1 MTETSR
7 EALPDQ
13 PDEPLAA
20 AEAHS
25 PDKVAIAS
33 QWQLTWW
40 AFKKHRLAMVGLWVI
55 ALFYLVSL
63 FAEFVSPNDPTDS
76 NRRAV
81 YHPPQM
87 IHFIDSTEDG
97 WRIRPYVWEMDR
109 ERDPDTLAISYVPSG
124 EKIYLKM
131 FGRGQEY
138 KFWGLWDSNIH
149 LFATEN
155 PRDNFFL
162 FGADRLG
169 RDMFSR
175 VIYGTR
181 ISMSIGLV
189 GVAIALVLGITL
201 GGISGYYGGRTD
213 AVIQRLIEFVLSL
226 PTIPIWLALA
236 AALPPSWP
244 IYQQYFV
251 ITLIVSLVG
260 WTELGRVVRG
270 RFLAMKNEDF
280 VIAARLDGASER
292 RIIFR
297 HMLPSLTSH
306 IIASLTLAIPLM
318 ILAETG
324 LSFLGLGLQ
333 PPAISWGVLLKE
345 AQNIRSI
352 SQAPWLFIPGG
363 FVVVAVLAFN
373 FLGDGMRDAA
383 DPYGH

>member
-1 MTETSR
+1 MSETS
-7 EALPDQ
+7 EQNLSLNP
-13 PDEPLAA
+13 ENSGK
-20 AEAHS
+20 E
-25 PDKVAIAS
+25 VAIAS
-33 QWQLTWW
+33 QFQLTWW
-40 AFKKHRLAMVGLWVI
+40 AFKRHKIAIIALWVI
-55 ALFYLVSL
+55 GIMYLL
-63 FAEFVSPNDPTDS
+63 AIFAEFVAPDNPFKQ

-87 IHFIDSTEDG
+87 LHFIDTSEEG
-97 WRIRPYVWEMDR
+97 RHIRPYFWKMKR
-109 ERDPDTLAISYVPSG
+109 ERDPETLAVTYVKSG
-124 EKIYLKM
+124 EKIYLRL
-131 FGRGQEY
+131 FGKGPEY
-138 KFWGLWDSNIH
+138 KFWGLWETNIK
-149 LFATEN
+149 LFATEK
-155 PRDNFFL
+155 PREKFFL
-162 FGADRLG
+162 FGADRMG

-175 VIYGTR
+175 VLYGTR

-189 GVAIALVLGITL
+189 GVVISLVLGVTL
-201 GGISGYYGGRTD
+201 GGISGYFGGRVD

-236 AALPPSWP
+236 ASLPPSWP
-244 IYQQYFV
+244 IYKQYFV

-270 RFLAMKNEDF
+270 RFLAMKNDDF
-280 VIAARLDGASER
+280 VVAARLDGASES

-324 LSFLGLGLQ
+324 LSFLGLGLT

-345 AQNIRSI
+345 AQNIISI

-363 FVVVAVLAFN
+363 FVVLAVLSFN

>member
-1 MTETSR
+1 MNETSNPNLTLNP
-7 EALPDQ
+7 ESSGK
-13 PDEPLAA
+13 E
-20 AEAHS
+20 
-25 PDKVAIAS
+25 VAIAS
-33 QWQLTWW
+33 QSQLTWW
-40 AFKKHRLAMVGLWVI
+40 AFKRHKIAIVALWVI
-55 ALFYLVSL
+55 GIMYLL
-63 FAEFVSPNDPTDS
+63 AIFAEFVAPDDPFKQ

-87 IHFIDSTEDG
+87 IHFIDHSEG
-97 WRIRPYVWEMDR
+97 SMHIRPYFWKMKR
-109 ERDPDTLAISYVPSG
+109 ERDPNTLAVTYVQSG
-124 EKIYLKM
+124 EKIYLRL
-131 FGRGQEY
+131 FGKGPEY
-138 KFWGLWDSNIH
+138 KFWGIWKTNIK
-149 LFATEN
+149 LFATEK
-155 PRDNFFL
+155 PRDKFFI
-162 FGADRLG
+162 FGADRMG

-175 VIYGTR
+175 VLYGTR

-189 GVAIALVLGITL
+189 GVAISLVLGVSL
-201 GGISGYYGGRTD
+201 GGMSGYFGGRVD

-236 AALPPSWP
+236 ASLPPSWP
-244 IYQQYFV
+244 IYKQYFV

-270 RFLAMKNEDF
+270 RFLAMKNDDF
-280 VIAARLDGASER
+280 VIAARLDGASET

-324 LSFLGLGLQ
+324 LSFLGLGLT

-345 AQNIRSI
+345 AQNVISI

-363 FVVVAVLAFN
+363 FVVLAVLSFN

>member
-1 MTETSR
+1 MSDTPHTD
-7 EALPDQ
+7 APVL
-13 PDEPLAA
+13 DEG
-20 AEAHS
+20 HS
-25 PDKVAIAS
+25 ASEVAIAS

-40 AFKKHRLAMVGLWVI
+40 AFRKHKLAMVGLWVI
-55 ALFYLVSL
+55 GFMYLISI
-63 FAEFVSPNDPTDS
+63 FAEFVAPDDPTKQ

-87 IHFIDSTEDG
+87 IHFIDTSDDG
-97 WRIRPYVWEMDR
+97 LRIRPYVYAMDR
-109 ERDPDTLAISYVPSG
+109 QRDPRSLRISYVPSG
-124 EKIYLKM
+124 EKIYLNM
-131 FGRGQEY
+131 FGRGTEY
-138 KFWGLWDSNIH
+138 KFWGIWETDIH
-149 LFATEN
+149 LFSTQN
-155 PRDNFFL
+155 PREKFFL

-175 VIYGTR
+175 IVYGTR

-189 GVAIALVLGITL
+189 GVAISLVLGITL
-201 GGISGYYGGRTD
+201 GGLSGYYGGRVD
-213 AVIQRLIEFVLSL
+213 AVIQRMIEFVLSL

-236 AALPPSWP
+236 ASLPPDWP

-270 RFLAMKNEDF
+270 RFLAMKNDDF
-280 VIAARLDGASER
+280 VIAARLDGASES

-306 IIASLTLAIPLM
+306 IIASLTLALPLM

-324 LSFLGLGLQ
+324 LSFLGLGLT

-345 AQNIRSI
+345 AQNIVTI
-352 SQAPWLFIPGG
+352 SQAPWLFIPGS

>member
-1 MTETSR
+1 MSDAPTSPGI
-7 EALPDQ
+7 EAAPDR
-13 PDEPLAA
+13 LA
-20 AEAHS
+20 
-25 PDKVAIAS
+25 VAS
-33 QWQLTWW
+33 QAQLTWW
-40 AFKKHRLAMVGLWVI
+40 AFKKHRLAVVSLWVI
-55 ALFYLVSL
+55 GFLYLMSL
-63 FAEFVSPNDPTDS
+63 FAEVVAPDDPTQQ

-87 IHFIDSTEDG
+87 VHFIDRTDDG
-97 WRIRPYVWEMDR
+97 IRLRPYVWKMDR
-109 ERDPDTLAISYVPSG
+109 QRDPETLAISYTNSG
-124 EKIYLKM
+124 EKIYLTL
-131 FGRGQEY
+131 FGRGEAY
-138 KFWGLWDSNIH
+138 KLWGLWTTDIK
-149 LFATEN
+149 LLATVD
-155 PRDNFFL
+155 PRDKFFL

-175 VIYGTR
+175 VVYGTR

-189 GVAIALVLGITL
+189 GVAISLVLGITL
-201 GGISGYYGGRTD
+201 GGISGYFGGRID
-213 AVIQRLIEFVLSL
+213 SAIQRLIEFVLSL

-236 AALPPSWP
+236 ASLPPSWP

-270 RFLAMKNEDF
+270 RFLAMKNDDF
-280 VIAARLDGASER
+280 VVAARLDGASEA

-324 LSFLGLGLQ
+324 LSFLGLGLT

-345 AQNIRSI
+345 AQNIVSI

-363 FVVVAVLAFN
+363 FVVLSVLAFN